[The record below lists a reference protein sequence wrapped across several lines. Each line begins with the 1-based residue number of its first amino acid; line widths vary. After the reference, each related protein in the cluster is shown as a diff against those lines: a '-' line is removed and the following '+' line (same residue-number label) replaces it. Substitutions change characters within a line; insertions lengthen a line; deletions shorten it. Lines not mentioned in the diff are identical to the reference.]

1 MLADTAIS
9 IDVAINGAVVENLPG
24 NASQRVKHVQ
34 TQAQQCFQILV
45 FTIPS
50 AQLSA
55 VTGRERECL
64 VATLKITGSTSG
76 FQAIS
81 LYTN

>member
-1 MLADTAIS
+1 MLADAAIS

-24 NASQRVKHVQ
+24 HATQRVKHVQ
-34 TQAQQCFQILV
+34 TLAKQRFQIPV

-50 AQLSA
+50 AQLAA
-55 VTGRERECL
+55 VTARERECL
-64 VATLKITGSTSG
+64 VVTLKITRSTSG

-81 LYTN
+81 LYTK